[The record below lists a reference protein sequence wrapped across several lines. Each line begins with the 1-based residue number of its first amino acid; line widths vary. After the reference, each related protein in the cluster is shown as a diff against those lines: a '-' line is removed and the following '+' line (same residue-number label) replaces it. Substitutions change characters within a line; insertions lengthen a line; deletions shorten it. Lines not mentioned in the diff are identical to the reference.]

1 MSSDEF
7 AVCIFC
13 ERNHSGILLR
23 RTIVERKTVSS
34 MQIAT
39 LAAVLVGM
47 QSAAVAQT
55 YTRFD
60 PLPCGTYPI
69 QMDASGRVVG
79 TAHQSGGPATVFVR
93 NTDGTIILTSAPLG
107 SDWAGFWGTSGIFGR
122 YADANSTEHGYLG
135 PIAGPFTQFDVAGS
149 TGTYPTHANAAGQV
163 VGFWTDATNKV
174 HGFVRSA
181 SGTITK
187 FDVPGEA
194 QTQPESI
201 NSSGQVAGVAY
212 SSTGVAEGF
221 VGTPGGTLT
230 TYKFPSGSVY
240 GSANLN
246 DVGQIAGYY
255 ADRNFNSKGYFRNSN
270 GTFTTLTEGGQVGVG
285 DINLGGY
292 IVGVFGGKYSGRKDG
307 YLNRPDG
314 TFATIEYPGA
324 NTIDSSTKALDINAS
339 GLIVGQ
345 YQQTTLSN
353 GDTIWHGFIVTGVH

>member
-1 MSSDEF
+1 M
-7 AVCIFC
+7 
-13 ERNHSGILLR
+13 NHKRISVKR
-23 RTIVERKTVSS
+23 IV
-34 MQIAT
+34 A
-39 LAAVLVGM
+39 LAAVLGGM
-47 QSAAVAQT
+47 QLGASAQT

-60 PLPCGTYPI
+60 ALPGGTFPI
-69 QMDASGRVVG
+69 QMDASGRIVG
-79 TAHQSGGPATVFVR
+79 TAHATGGPATVFIR
-93 NTDGTIILTSAPLG
+93 NTDGTITLTNAPLG

-122 YADANSTEHGYLG
+122 YADANGTEHGYLG

-149 TGTYPTHANAAGQV
+149 TGTYPTRANASGQV
-163 VGFWTDATNKV
+163 VGFWTDASNNV

-187 FDVPGEA
+187 FDVPGET
-194 QTQPESI
+194 QTQPEAI

-221 VGTPGGTLT
+221 VGTPGGKLT
-230 TYKFPSGSVY
+230 TYSLPTGSMH

-246 DVGQIAGYY
+246 DAGQIAGYY
-255 ADRNFNSKGYFRNSN
+255 ADRNFNSKGYFRNTN

-285 DINLGGY
+285 DISQTGY

-314 TFATIEYPGA
+314 TFATIEFPGA

-339 GLIVGQ
+339 GLIVGE

-353 GDTIWHGFIVTGVH
+353 GDTVWHGFVVTGVH